1 MTFGPHTK
9 YKWISTTHTKNK
21 SIDLHT
27 KTSHFRPEY
36 KNNFDHPHKEQSITT
51 WKQLIFGPHKKL
63 TSIAISALKPSKFRS
78 IHENQKVV
86 GPNTTTK
93 SISTPRS
100 RKINFDTHIKT
111 KSISIPLQKTK
122 LISTASLKQSQ
133 FRCHP
138 PIKSISMPRH
148 KNRLNFDP
156 DTKNKFFL
164 TATHKPSQFWSL
176 HRNHGQFRSPHRSHV
191 NFDDHHCS
199 QTISSLHWN
208 RSSSTPHTEI
218 KSILITHKKTK

>member
-122 LISTASLKQSQ
+122 LISTTTTAAKPFHLYIETSQVRLPTLK
-133 FRCHP
+133 
-138 PIKSISMPRH
+138 
-148 KNRLNFDP
+148 
-156 DTKNKFFL
+156 
-164 TATHKPSQFWSL
+164 
-176 HRNHGQFRSPHRSHV
+176 
-191 NFDDHHCS
+191 
-199 QTISSLHWN
+199 
-208 RSSSTPHTEI
+208 
-218 KSILITHKKTK
+218 